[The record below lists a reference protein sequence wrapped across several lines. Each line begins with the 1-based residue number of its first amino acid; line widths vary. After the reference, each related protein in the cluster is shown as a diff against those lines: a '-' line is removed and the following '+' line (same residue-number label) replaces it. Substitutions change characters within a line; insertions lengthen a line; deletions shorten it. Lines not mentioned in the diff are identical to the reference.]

1 MFNPVSDDF
10 FNEESTVSDY
20 RQIDNVI
27 EIHPTIIKK
36 SPDVSPEMSPDVT
49 RQNQI
54 TVADFCQLHSITS
67 DQFLALRRK
76 ASRKFPEIDFKPTRE
91 GSRTFWVKNV
101 TILTQ
106 MIDEGS
112 IKPKSAAIETD
123 EVIDGEIV
131 ETQPLS
137 DGSALVIRKQS
148 FELSLP
154 PLNAPMEREFISIDV
169 SPIERLTASLKAEQ
183 QAKAEM
189 EEAIALRSHAEKV
202 SQQKAQ
208 FDLIEMLIK
217 QGYTAD
223 QSVTIARGANQA

>member
-10 FNEESTVSDY
+10 FNEEMHVSDIQPM
-20 RQIDNVI
+20 RNVI
-27 EIHPTIIKK
+27 ELHPTVNPVSSDF
-36 SPDVSPEMSPDVT
+36 SPDISPD
-49 RQNQI
+49 I
-54 TVADFCQLHSITS
+54 TVADFCLQRSITS

-76 ASRKFPEIDFKPTRE
+76 ASRKNPGIDFKPLRE
-91 GSRTFWVKNV
+91 GSRTFWVSNAA
-101 TILTQ
+101 ILTQ
-106 MIDEGS
+106 MIEQTT
-112 IKPKSAAIETD
+112 KEPKKEPEIETVEGELVD
-123 EVIDGEIV
+123 EV
-131 ETQPLS
+131 QALS

-154 PLNAPMEREFISIDV
+154 PLNAPIEREFISIDV
-169 SPIERLTASLKAEQ
+169 SPIERLTASLKADQ
-183 QAKAEM
+183 KAKAEM

-223 QSVTIARGANQA
+223 QAVSIARGANQA

>member
-76 ASRKFPEIDFKPTRE
+76 ASRKNPGIDFKPLRE
-91 GSRTFWVKNV
+91 GSRTFWVSNAA
-101 TILTQ
+101 ILTQ
-106 MIDEGS
+106 MIEQAT
-112 IKPKSAAIETD
+112 KEPKKEPEIETV
-123 EVIDGEIV
+123 EGEIV
-131 ETQPLS
+131 ESQPLS

-223 QSVTIARGANQA
+223 QAVSIARGANQA

>member
-20 RQIDNVI
+20 QPVNNVI
-27 EIHPTIIKK
+27 EIHPTIIRK
-36 SPDVSPEMSPDVT
+36 SPDVSSDKLASPD
-49 RQNQI
+49 I
-54 TVADFCQLHSITS
+54 TVAYFCLQHSITS

-76 ASRKFPEIDFKPTRE
+76 ASRKNPGIDFKPLRE
-91 GSRTFWVKNV
+91 GSRTFWVSNAA
-101 TILTQ
+101 ILTQ
-106 MIDEGS
+106 MIEQTT
-112 IKPKSAAIETD
+112 KEPKKEPEIETVEGELVD
-123 EVIDGEIV
+123 EV
-131 ETQPLS
+131 QALS

-154 PLNAPMEREFISIDV
+154 PLNAPIDREFISIDV

>member
-10 FNEESTVSDY
+10 FNEEMHVSDIQPM
-20 RQIDNVI
+20 RNVI
-27 EIHPTIIKK
+27 ELHPTVNPVSSDF
-36 SPDVSPEMSPDVT
+36 SPDISPD
-49 RQNQI
+49 I
-54 TVADFCQLHSITS
+54 TVADFCLQRSITS

-131 ETQPLS
+131 ESQLLS

-154 PLNAPMEREFISIDV
+154 PLNAPIDREFISIDV

-223 QSVTIARGANQA
+223 QAVSIARGANQA

>member
-1 MFNPVSDDF
+1 MFNLVSDDF
-10 FNEESTVSDY
+10 FNEEMHVSDIQPM
-20 RQIDNVI
+20 RNVI
-27 EIHPTIIKK
+27 ELHPTVNPVSSDF
-36 SPDVSPEMSPDVT
+36 SPDISPD
-49 RQNQI
+49 I
-54 TVADFCQLHSITS
+54 TVADFCLQHSITS

-76 ASRKFPEIDFKPTRE
+76 ASRKNPEIDFKPVRE

-106 MIDEGS
+106 MIEQAT
-112 IKPKSAAIETD
+112 KEPKKEPEIETV
-123 EVIDGEIV
+123 EGEIV

-154 PLNAPMEREFISIDV
+154 PLNAPIDREFISIDV

>member
-76 ASRKFPEIDFKPTRE
+76 ASRKNPGIDFKPLRE
-91 GSRTFWVKNV
+91 GSRTFWVSNAA
-101 TILTQ
+101 ILTQ
-106 MIDEGS
+106 MIEQTT
-112 IKPKSAAIETD
+112 KEPKKEPEIETVEGELVD
-123 EVIDGEIV
+123 EV
-131 ETQPLS
+131 QALS

-154 PLNAPMEREFISIDV
+154 PLNAPIEREFISIDV
-169 SPIERLTASLKAEQ
+169 SPIERLTASLKADQ
-183 QAKAEM
+183 KAKAEM

-223 QSVTIARGANQA
+223 QAVSIARGANQA

>member
-20 RQIDNVI
+20 QPVNNVI
-27 EIHPTIIKK
+27 EIHPTIIRK
-36 SPDVSPEMSPDVT
+36 SPDVSPDKLASPD
-49 RQNQI
+49 I
-54 TVADFCQLHSITS
+54 TVADFCLQHSITS

-76 ASRKFPEIDFKPTRE
+76 ASRKNPEIDFKPVRE
-91 GSRTFWVKNV
+91 GSRTFWVSNAA
-101 TILTQ
+101 ILTQ
-106 MIDEGS
+106 MIELAT
-112 IKPKSAAIETD
+112 KEPKKEPEIETVEGELVD
-123 EVIDGEIV
+123 EI
-131 ETQPLS
+131 QPLS

-154 PLNAPMEREFISIDV
+154 PLNAPIEREFISIDV

-183 QAKAEM
+183 KAKAEM

-223 QSVTIARGANQA
+223 QAVTIARGANQA

>member
-20 RQIDNVI
+20 QPVNNVI
-27 EIHPTIIKK
+27 EIHPTIIRK
-36 SPDVSPEMSPDVT
+36 SPDVSPDKLASPD
-49 RQNQI
+49 I
-54 TVADFCQLHSITS
+54 TVADFCLQHSITS

-76 ASRKFPEIDFKPTRE
+76 ASRKNPGIDFKPLRE
-91 GSRTFWVKNV
+91 GSRTFWVSNAA
-101 TILTQ
+101 ILTQ
-106 MIDEGS
+106 MIEQTT
-112 IKPKSAAIETD
+112 KEPKKEPEIETVEGELVD
-123 EVIDGEIV
+123 EV
-131 ETQPLS
+131 QALS

-148 FELSLP
+148 FELALP
-154 PLNAPMEREFISIDV
+154 PLNAPVEREFISIDV
-169 SPIERLTASLKAEQ
+169 SPIERLTASLKADQ
-183 QAKAEM
+183 KAKAEM

-223 QSVTIARGANQA
+223 QAVTIARGVNQA

>member
-20 RQIDNVI
+20 QPVNNVI
-27 EIHPTIIKK
+27 EIHPTIIRK
-36 SPDVSPEMSPDVT
+36 SPDVSSDKLASPD
-49 RQNQI
+49 I
-54 TVADFCQLHSITS
+54 TVADFCLQHSITS

-76 ASRKFPEIDFKPTRE
+76 ASRKNPGIDFKPLRE
-91 GSRTFWVKNV
+91 GSRTFWVSNAA
-101 TILTQ
+101 ILTQ
-106 MIDEGS
+106 MIEQTT
-112 IKPKSAAIETD
+112 KEPKKEPEIETVEGELVD
-123 EVIDGEIV
+123 EV
-131 ETQPLS
+131 QALS

-154 PLNAPMEREFISIDV
+154 PLNAPIEREFISIDV
-169 SPIERLTASLKAEQ
+169 SPIERLTASLKADQ
-183 QAKAEM
+183 KAKAEM

-223 QSVTIARGANQA
+223 QAVSIARGANQA

>member
-1 MFNPVSDDF
+1 MFSPHKIDLI
-10 FNEESTVSDY
+10 NEESTVSDY
-20 RQIDNVI
+20 QPINNVI
-27 EIHPTIIKK
+27 EIHPTMNKK
-36 SPDVSPEMSPDVT
+36 SSDVSPDITSEKT
-49 RQNQI
+49 I
-54 TVADFCQLHSITS
+54 TVSDFCQLHRIDS

-76 ASRKFPEIDFKPTRE
+76 ASRKYSGIDFKPTRE
-91 GSRTFWVKNV
+91 GSRTFWVQNAA
-101 TILTQ
+101 ILNQ
-106 MIDEGS
+106 MIEEGA
-112 IKPKSAAIETD
+112 IKPKSEASEVD
-123 EVIDGEIV
+123 EVLEGEIV

-154 PLNAPMEREFISIDV
+154 PLNAPIEREFISIDV

-223 QSVTIARGANQA
+223 QAVVIAKGANKA